1 MRRWLELFSCIPN
14 VQLVN
19 LNLKGSS
26 LRYST
31 VYGVIDIENI
41 YENIDL
47 LRSELR
53 ARSPRLP
60 RSATCKSRSS
70 KRSRLRWSCE
80 AWSPFKMFAFF
91 YFYFSQ
97 VKEYRFRETRLLTD
111 YSELEEENVAL
122 QKQVLTIDMLQ
133 PGRNWDIIFATR
145 CRACEAPRWSLRE
158 RSTRSATCKRKLK
171 SSTRRLVMFG
181 SINEEACLWM
191 FCSLMCWPQPGGGAD
206 QPEEDC
212 GEAAGRGARVV
223 ASRARAEVPKV
234 IEDV

>member
-1 MRRWLELFSCIPN
+1 MFNSSTWILKVQVYGIQLFMGSSISKTSTKTSIFSDPSWERGLRGCQEVRPARAGAQNDQGWGDHVKPDLLSKCLPFLLLLFSGERISFPRDAIADRLFRVGGGECGAS
-14 VQLVN
+14 
-19 LNLKGSS
+19 KAGSH
-26 LRYST
+26 
-31 VYGVIDIENI
+31 N
-41 YENIDL
+41 
-47 LRSELR
+47 
-53 ARSPRLP
+53 
-60 RSATCKSRSS
+60 
-70 KRSRLRWSCE
+70 
-80 AWSPFKMFAFF
+80 
-91 YFYFSQ
+91 
-97 VKEYRFRETRLLTD
+97 
-111 YSELEEENVAL
+111 
-122 QKQVLTIDMLQ
+122 MLQ

-171 SSTRRLVMFG
+171 SSTRRLVMFE